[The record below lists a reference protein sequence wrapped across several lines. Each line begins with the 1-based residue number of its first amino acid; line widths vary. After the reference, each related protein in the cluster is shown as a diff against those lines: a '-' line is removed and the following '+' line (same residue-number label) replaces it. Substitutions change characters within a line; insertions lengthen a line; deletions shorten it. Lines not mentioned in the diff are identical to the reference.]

1 MCVSI
6 PHSPTHSH
14 TASCSLCKVK
24 VEYTQ
29 LGGGEKRTK
38 MNQRRSVIS
47 QSTVRIAPF
56 LLYFLLRIDVLGSSA
71 SVCMFIVAPS
81 ASTKPSPCLYLPV
94 AQRICLKSCIC
105 TAFCISPTLLAPTS
119 PIHCHLN
126 ISIQRN
132 KTFKNR
138 A

>member
-1 MCVSI
+1 
-6 PHSPTHSH
+6 
-14 TASCSLCKVK
+14 
-24 VEYTQ
+24 
-29 LGGGEKRTK
+29 

-94 AQRICLKSCIC
+94 ALRICLKSCIC
-105 TAFCISPTLLAPTS
+105 TAFCICPILLAPHILHSLTS
-119 PIHCHLN
+119 ENFHPEEQKI
-126 ISIQRN
+126 
-132 KTFKNR
+132 
-138 A
+138 